1 MELRSLA
8 LKTRK
13 RWRKL
18 RGRPALKPWIA
29 GRWPIPLWLCLCIAG
44 ECSAQVYNLSLEVD
58 EELPADTLVGD
69 ISAGLPPGEA
79 NPGGFF
85 LSEGS
90 GESALFADF
99 HVHTDTGIILTAR
112 PLDRERTARYSFAA
126 ATLRGAIVQVEI
138 AVADVN
144 DHAPR
149 FPRDLVHLS
158 VSELSPPGSAFR
170 LPAARDPDEGSFG
183 IWGYSLLPWDQD
195 GSAEE
200 EDPFFQV
207 RCGAPSDPL
216 DLLLLRRLD
225 REQAATHRMLVEAWD
240 GGSPRR
246 SGRLRVEIQ
255 VLDENDN
262 APTFGQREYRAHLRE
277 DAPAGTSVCRVFA
290 TDPDLG
296 VNGEVRYA
304 LSRRQGDSSAATY
317 FEVGE
322 RSGLLRLRRPLDRE
336 LRASHHLAVEARDG
350 GAQPEMATAWVSVE
364 VLDVNDNPPVIQL
377 LYLTEAGARV
387 SEGARSGD
395 YVARVSVSDPDEQ
408 PGGGGVVLSLEGGEG
423 AFSLRRSGGGGV
435 YFLCVEGPL
444 DRETREAYELRLTAV
459 DAGVPPLS
467 SRRALALRVADRND
481 QAPAF
486 AQPRY
491 RATVSEAA
499 SAGAVV
505 LRLSASDADEPGSRN
520 SQVRYALAP
529 SQPHGALFL
538 LDPLSGV
545 LSLRAALDREREAL
559 VQLWALARDLGA
571 PPLSASCLVSVT
583 VADANDNEPVFRRQ
597 VYNVSLAEHSE
608 VGYCLLQ
615 VTGRGRKETPG
626 EEEKRTSNLL

>member
-1 MELRSLA
+1 MELGSLA

-13 RWRKL
+13 RRRKL

-44 ECSAQVYNLSLEVD
+44 ECSAQVYHLSLGVD

-69 ISAGLPPGEA
+69 ITAGLPPEEA
-79 NPGGFF
+79 HPGGFF

-90 GESALFADF
+90 GESALLADF

-126 ATLRGAIVQVEI
+126 ATPRGAIVQVEI

-149 FPRDLVHLS
+149 FPRDLARLG

-183 IWGYSLLPWDQD
+183 IQGYSLLPWGQD
-195 GSAEE
+195 GAAAAAEEE

-207 RCGAPSDPL
+207 RYGAPSDPL

-225 REQAATHRMLVEAWD
+225 REQAATHRLLVEAWD

-246 SGRLRVEIQ
+246 SGRLGVEIQ

-262 APTFGQREYRAHLRE
+262 APAFGQREYRARLRE
-277 DAPAGTSVCRVFA
+277 DAPAGTSVCRVCA

-336 LRASHHLAVEARDG
+336 LRASHRLAVEARDG

-364 VLDVNDNPPVIQL
+364 VLDVNDNPPVIRL
-377 LYLTEAGARV
+377 LYLTEAGAKI

-408 PGGGGVVLSLEGGEG
+408 PGGGGVALSLEGGEG
-423 AFSLRRSGGGGV
+423 AFSLRRSGDGGV
-435 YFLCVEGPL
+435 YFLCVDGPL
-444 DRETREAYELRLTAV
+444 DRETRQAYELRLTAV

-467 SRRALALRVADRND
+467 SRHVLALRVADRND

-499 SAGAVV
+499 SPGAVV

-529 SQPHGALFL
+529 SQPHGALFH

-571 PPLSASCLVSVT
+571 PPLSASCLVSVA
-583 VADANDNEPVFRRQ
+583 VADANDNEPVFKRQ

-615 VTGRGRKETPG
+615 VTGRGRRRKG
-626 EEEKRTSNLL
+626 GATSCR